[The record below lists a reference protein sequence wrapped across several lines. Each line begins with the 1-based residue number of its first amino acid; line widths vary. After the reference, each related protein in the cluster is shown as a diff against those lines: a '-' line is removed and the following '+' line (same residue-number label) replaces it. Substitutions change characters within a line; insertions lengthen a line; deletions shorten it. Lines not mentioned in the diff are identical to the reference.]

1 MPTVG
6 RSDCPINRGVE
17 LLGDR
22 WSLVVMRDILFAGRR
37 GFREILT
44 GSREHISA
52 PTLSR
57 HLATLVELGFLT
69 HEPAPRGKA
78 GRYTLTERGIRL
90 VPLMFELAAIGHLVD
105 PSTFSTEPR
114 FDGWYGDSE
123 RIAAFQDELRAIH
136 LGAPRDAT
144 LPAHSG

>member
-1 MPTVG
+1 MVVG

-22 WSLVVMRDILFAGRR
+22 WSLVIMRDIVFSGRR

-44 GSREHISA
+44 NSRERITA

-57 HLATLVELGFLT
+57 HLAALVEMGFLS

-78 GRYTLTERGIRL
+78 GRYTLTEAGIRL
-90 VPLMFELAAIGHLVD
+90 VPLLFELAAIGHLLD
-105 PSTFSTEPR
+105 PTTFSTEPR
-114 FDGWYGDSE
+114 FDGWYGDATK
-123 RIAAFQDELRAIH
+123 IAQYQDELRDLH
-136 LGAPRDAT
+136 LA
-144 LPAHSG
+144 